1 MFGMFL
7 CCLRVNQNII
17 NKYEHKRVE
26 IRMKNYVHVIHE
38 YCRSIGY
45 TKWHHE
51 IFVMTITRPKSSFRN
66 IIRFYA
72 YLMIT
77 KSKIYL

>member
-1 MFGMFL
+1 MLDMFFYI
-7 CCLRVNQNII
+7 LRINQNII
-17 NKYEHKRVE
+17 DKYDHKRVE

-38 YCRSIGY
+38 YRRSIGY

-51 IFVMTITRPKSSFRN
+51 IFVMTISCPKSSFRN
-66 IIRFYA
+66 ILQFYA

-77 KSKIYL
+77 RPKIDL